1 MRPGGIAPL
10 CWNRIEIRFIDFL
23 LNPKRVKKLKMNSLG
38 KDSLLTLW
46 AIPKKEEIPLFLES
60 KRLIDNKLKGPG
72 FPIHMTL
79 AAQFDLNLS
88 KVKNLEEEIAKRINP
103 IEISYKGYGMKD
115 YFFQAFYVKV
125 DLNQN
130 LQSARSKICDI
141 VKIEDE
147 EFMPHLSLYYG
158 KKSLEEKQSLL
169 AELPEIEGSF
179 KAETF
184 YLVSFD
190 PKNIEWK
197 ILNSI
202 HLREV

>member
-1 MRPGGIAPL
+1 MS
-10 CWNRIEIRFIDFL
+10 
-23 LNPKRVKKLKMNSLG
+23 SLG

-46 AIPKKEEIPLFLES
+46 AIPKKKDVPLILDA
-60 KRLIDNKLKGPG
+60 KQTIDKKLKGPS

-79 AAQFDLNLS
+79 AGQFDLNLS
-88 KVKNLEEEIAKRINP
+88 KAKILEEEMANAIDP

-125 DLNQN
+125 NLNRDLQTT
-130 LQSARSKICDI
+130 RSKICDML
-141 VKIEDE
+141 KIENE

-158 KKSLEEKQSLL
+158 KQALEKKQTLL
-169 AELPEIEGSF
+169 TELPDIEGSF
-179 KAETF
+179 MAETF

-190 PKNIEWK
+190 PENIEWK

-202 HLREV
+202 NLGERKHD

>member
-1 MRPGGIAPL
+1 
-10 CWNRIEIRFIDFL
+10 
-23 LNPKRVKKLKMNSLG
+23 MNSLG
-38 KDSLLTLW
+38 KGSLLTLW
-46 AIPKKEEIPLFLES
+46 AIPKKEEVPLFLES
-60 KRLIDNKLKGPG
+60 KQLIDNKLKGPS

-79 AAQFDLNLS
+79 ASQFDLNPS
-88 KVKNLEEEIAKRINP
+88 KVKNLEEEIADRINP
-103 IEISYKGYGMKD
+103 IEISYKGYGIKD

-125 DLNQN
+125 DLNQD
-130 LQSARSKICDI
+130 LKSIRSKICDI
-141 VKIEDE
+141 LRIKNE

-158 KKSLEEKQSLL
+158 KRSLEEKQSLL

-202 HLREV
+202 HLRGF

>member
-1 MRPGGIAPL
+1 
-10 CWNRIEIRFIDFL
+10 
-23 LNPKRVKKLKMNSLG
+23 
-38 KDSLLTLW
+38 
-46 AIPKKEEIPLFLES
+46 
-60 KRLIDNKLKGPG
+60 
-72 FPIHMTL
+72 
-79 AAQFDLNLS
+79 
-88 KVKNLEEEIAKRINP
+88 
-103 IEISYKGYGMKD
+103 MKD

-158 KKSLEEKQSLL
+158 KKSLEKKQSLL

-179 KAETF
+179 TAQTF

>member
-1 MRPGGIAPL
+1 
-10 CWNRIEIRFIDFL
+10 
-23 LNPKRVKKLKMNSLG
+23 MNSLG

-46 AIPKKEEIPLFLES
+46 AIPKKEEVPLFLEA
-60 KRLIDNKLKGPG
+60 KRLIDNKLSGPN

-79 AAQFDLNLS
+79 AVQFDLNPS
-88 KVKNLEEEIAKRINP
+88 KVKNLEEEITNRINP

-125 DLNQN
+125 DLNQD

-141 VKIEDE
+141 VKIENE

-158 KKSLEEKQSLL
+158 KKSLEKKQSLL

-179 KAETF
+179 TAETF

-202 HLREV
+202 HLTEV

>member
-79 AAQFDLNLS
+79 AVQFDLNPS
-88 KVKNLEEEIAKRINP
+88 KVKNLEEEIADRINP

-141 VKIEDE
+141 VKIQDE

-158 KKSLEEKQSLL
+158 KKSLEKKQSLL
-169 AELPEIEGSF
+169 AKLPEIEGSF
-179 KAETF
+179 TAQTF

>member
-1 MRPGGIAPL
+1 
-10 CWNRIEIRFIDFL
+10 
-23 LNPKRVKKLKMNSLG
+23 MNSLG

-46 AIPKKEEIPLFLES
+46 AIPKKEEVTLFLEA
-60 KRLIDNKLKGPG
+60 KRLIDNKLNGPS

-79 AAQFDLNLS
+79 AGQFDLNSS
-88 KVKNLEEEIAKRINP
+88 KAKNLEEEITNRISP

-125 DLNQN
+125 DLKQD
-130 LQSARSKICDI
+130 LQSIRSKICDI

-158 KKSLEEKQSLL
+158 KKTFEEKQFLL
-169 AELPEIEGSF
+169 TELPEIEGSF
-179 KAETF
+179 TAETF

-202 HLREV
+202 HLKGV

>member
-1 MRPGGIAPL
+1 MS
-10 CWNRIEIRFIDFL
+10 
-23 LNPKRVKKLKMNSLG
+23 SLG

-46 AIPKKEEIPLFLES
+46 AIPKKEEVPLILDT
-60 KRLIDNKLKGPG
+60 KQTIDKKLKGPA

-79 AAQFDLNLS
+79 AGQFDLNLS
-88 KVKNLEEEIAKRINP
+88 KAKILEEEMANAIDP

-125 DLNQN
+125 NLNQD
-130 LQSARSKICDI
+130 LQTARSKICDML
-141 VKIEDE
+141 KIENE

-158 KKSLEEKQSLL
+158 KQALEKKQTLL
-169 AELPEIEGSF
+169 TELPDIEGSF
-179 KAETF
+179 MAETF

-202 HLREV
+202 NLGELRHD

>member
-1 MRPGGIAPL
+1 
-10 CWNRIEIRFIDFL
+10 
-23 LNPKRVKKLKMNSLG
+23 MNSLG

-46 AIPKKEEIPLFLES
+46 AIPKKKEVPLFLEA
-60 KRLIDNKLKGPG
+60 KQLIDSKLNGPS

-79 AAQFDLNLS
+79 AGQFDLNSL
-88 KVKNLEEEIAKRINP
+88 KVKNLEEEITNRISP

-125 DLNQN
+125 DLKQD
-130 LQSARSKICDI
+130 LQSIRSKICDI

-158 KKSLEEKQSLL
+158 KKTLDEKQFLL
-169 AELPEIEGSF
+169 TELPEIEGSF
-179 KAETF
+179 TAETF

-202 HLREV
+202 HLKGV

>member
-1 MRPGGIAPL
+1 
-10 CWNRIEIRFIDFL
+10 
-23 LNPKRVKKLKMNSLG
+23 MNSLG

-60 KRLIDNKLKGPG
+60 KRLIDNKLKGPS

-130 LQSARSKICDI
+130 LQLARSKICDI

-158 KKSLEEKQSLL
+158 KKSLEKKQSLL

-179 KAETF
+179 TAQTF

>member
-1 MRPGGIAPL
+1 
-10 CWNRIEIRFIDFL
+10 
-23 LNPKRVKKLKMNSLG
+23 MNSLG

-46 AIPKKEEIPLFLES
+46 AIPKKEEVPLFLEA
-60 KRLIDNKLKGPG
+60 KRLIDNKLKGPS

-79 AAQFDLNLS
+79 AVQFDLNPS
-88 KVKNLEEEIAKRINP
+88 KVKNLEEEIANRINP

-125 DLNQN
+125 DLNQD
-130 LQSARSKICDI
+130 LQSVRSKICNI

-202 HLREV
+202 HLKGV

>member
-1 MRPGGIAPL
+1 M
-10 CWNRIEIRFIDFL
+10 D
-23 LNPKRVKKLKMNSLG
+23 SLG

-46 AIPKKEEIPLFLES
+46 AIPKKKEIPLFLSAKET
-60 KRLIDNKLKGPG
+60 IDKKLKGPP

-79 AAQFDLNLS
+79 AGQFELNLS
-88 KVKNLEEEIAKRINP
+88 KVKDLEERMANEIKP
-103 IEISYKGYGMKD
+103 IEITYKGYGMKD

-125 DLNQN
+125 DLNEE
-130 LQSARSKICDI
+130 LQFIRSKICYFL
-141 VKIEDE
+141 KIENG

-158 KKSLEEKQSLL
+158 KQGLEKKQSLL
-169 AELPEIEGSF
+169 TELPKIEGSF
-179 KAETF
+179 LVETF

-202 HLREV
+202 HLKGN

>member
-60 KRLIDNKLKGPG
+60 KQLIDNKLKGPS

-79 AAQFDLNLS
+79 AGQFDLNLS

-125 DLNQN
+125 DLNQD

-158 KKSLEEKQSLL
+158 KRSLEKKQSLL

-179 KAETF
+179 TAETF

-202 HLREV
+202 HLGEV

>member
-1 MRPGGIAPL
+1 
-10 CWNRIEIRFIDFL
+10 
-23 LNPKRVKKLKMNSLG
+23 MNSLG

-46 AIPKKEEIPLFLES
+46 AIPKKNEVPLILNA
-60 KRLIDNKLKGPG
+60 KKNIDNKLKGPS

-79 AAQFDLNLS
+79 AGQFDLNLS
-88 KVKNLEEEIAKRINP
+88 QIKKLEKEMANEINP

-125 DLNQN
+125 NLNEDLK
-130 LQSARSKICDI
+130 ATRSKICD
-141 VKIEDE
+141 VLKIYDE

-158 KKSLEEKQSLL
+158 KQTLEKKQSLL
-169 AELPEIEGSF
+169 TELPDIEGSF
-179 KAETF
+179 RAETF

-202 HLREV
+202 HLGGSRYV

>member
-1 MRPGGIAPL
+1 
-10 CWNRIEIRFIDFL
+10 
-23 LNPKRVKKLKMNSLG
+23 MNSLG
-38 KDSLLTLW
+38 KDSSLMLW
-46 AIPKKEEIPLFLES
+46 EIPKKKEIPLFL
-60 KRLIDNKLKGPG
+60 KAKQLIDNKLNGPS

-79 AAQFDLNLS
+79 AGPFDLNQS
-88 KVKNLEEEIAKRINP
+88 KVKNLEEEIVNRINP

-125 DLNQN
+125 DLNQD

-158 KKSLEEKQSLL
+158 KKSLDEKQSLL

-179 KAETF
+179 TAETF

-202 HLREV
+202 HLGEV